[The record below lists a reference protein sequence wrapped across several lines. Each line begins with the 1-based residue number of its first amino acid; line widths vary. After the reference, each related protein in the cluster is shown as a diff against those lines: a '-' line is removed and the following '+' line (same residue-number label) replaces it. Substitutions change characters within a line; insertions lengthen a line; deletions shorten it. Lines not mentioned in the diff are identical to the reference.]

1 MFLPVLLVC
10 TAGACANAVP
20 PPRTAAA
27 PPTTAAAPVLNN
39 SLRETGC
46 PGRSTPDSSSYGL
59 IDMPVSLLRMGG
71 VSARLREVS
80 RLFTDYRVVSIWR
93 NSQCTAMVLLKFH
106 KGFHRPVSCSTTGF

>member
-20 PPRTAAA
+20 PPRTDAA

-80 RLFTDYRVVSIWR
+80 RLFRGNRRDPRVRDPPTLAGGVR
-93 NSQCTAMVLLKFH
+93 VDGRARV
-106 KGFHRPVSCSTTGF
+106 G